1 MSWCCQACACWGA
14 HPPPTPT
21 NAAGT
26 TCHSCWLQNVAQ
38 ELNRPKRLIPF
49 SAIQATSFGDAA
61 ASWLKCCAC
70 ESVHCNPYE
79 PETSGP
85 GLAENFP
92 QKAVFKEA
100 LHSLYNTGSES
111 FLLHISASLPTVQP
125 HSHNPVL
132 VTSQFVTIGIIGMPE
147 PQNNDFIVD

>member
-92 QKAVFKEA
+92 QKALSLRKLCIPSTTQAQRVSSFTFQ
-100 LHSLYNTGSES
+100 LHCPQSSHIVIILY
-111 FLLHISASLPTVQP
+111 
-125 HSHNPVL
+125 
-132 VTSQFVTIGIIGMPE
+132 
-147 PQNNDFIVD
+147 